1 MIKDTISIK
10 AVIPTRYQTVERE
23 LTYDEIIGYDYIEET
38 YDSVIEQLVERCKDY
53 KSLVESLQ
61 LINKEQEKEIQE
73 LKEEHKQEC
82 VELLSKMHKLET
94 IDYRDKYNRMRE
106 TVMSIINLVDILK
119 EEVQFNDLRDNR
131 NDA

>member
-10 AVIPTRYQTVERE
+10 AVVPTRYQTVERE

-61 LINKEQEKEIQE
+61 RINKEQEKEIQE

-82 VELLSKMHKLET
+82 TELLSEMHKLET
-94 IDYRDKYNRMRE
+94 IDYRNKYNRMRE
-106 TVMSIINLVDILK
+106 TVMSIINLVDTLK
-119 EEVQFNDLRDNR
+119 EEVQFND
-131 NDA
+131 

>member
-1 MIKDTISIK
+1 
-10 AVIPTRYQTVERE
+10 
-23 LTYDEIIGYDYIEET
+23 LTYDEIICYDYIEET